1 MDLQIKY
8 ENGSMVVHL
17 EEFLGCRKI
26 TKFRKL
32 VKLIRQSYTPE
43 ELNKILNYI
52 EQFNET
58 YELDQKVTQQKIV
71 GYSDKVRFCEMQIS
85 RCTTSRDSYKK
96 QSENWVTFNDNLKE
110 HRDEL
115 KQLNQLLRAAKQE
128 YKNRQRDKAF
138 LDECSNVL
146 QG

>member
-115 KQLNQLLRAAKQE
+115 KQLNQLLRAVKQE
-128 YKNRQRDKAF
+128 YKNRQRDKVF

>member
-8 ENGSMVVHL
+8 DNGSMTVHL

-32 VKLIRQSYTPE
+32 VKLIRQSYTPD
-43 ELNKILNYI
+43 ELNKILNHI
-52 EQFNET
+52 EQFNAT
-58 YELDQKVTQQKIV
+58 YELDQKVTEQKIA
-71 GYSDKVRFCEMQIS
+71 GYSDKVRFCERQIS
-85 RCTTSRDSYKK
+85 RCTALRDSYKK

-110 HRDEL
+110 HKGEL

-128 YKNRQRDKAF
+128 YKNRQKDKAF
-138 LDECSNVL
+138 LEECSIVL

>member
-8 ENGSMVVHL
+8 DNGSMTVHL

-32 VKLIRQSYTPE
+32 VKLIRQSYTPD
-43 ELNKILNYI
+43 ELNKILNHI
-52 EQFNET
+52 EQFNAT
-58 YELDQKVTQQKIV
+58 YELDQKVTEQKIA
-71 GYSDKVRFCEMQIS
+71 GYSDKVRFCERQIS

-110 HRDEL
+110 HKGEL

-128 YKNRQRDKAF
+128 YKNRQKDKAF
-138 LDECSNVL
+138 LEECSIVL

>member
-138 LDECSNVL
+138 LDECSNVF

>member
-8 ENGSMVVHL
+8 DNGSMVVHL

-32 VKLIRQSYTPE
+32 VKLIRQSYTPDE
-43 ELNKILNYI
+43 INKILNHI

-71 GYSDKVRFCEMQIS
+71 GYSDKVRFCKAQIT
-85 RCTTSRDSYKK
+85 RCTAARDAYKK

-115 KQLNQLLRAAKQE
+115 KQIQQLLRAAKQE
-128 YKNRQRDKAF
+128 HKNRQKDKAF

>member
-1 MDLQIKY
+1 MNLQIKY
-8 ENGSMVVHL
+8 DNGSMTVHL

-26 TKFRKL
+26 TKFKKL
-32 VKLIRQSYTPE
+32 VKLIRQSYTPD
-43 ELNKILNYI
+43 ELNKILNHI

-58 YELDQKVTQQKIV
+58 YELDQKVTEQKIV
-71 GYSDKVRFCEMQIS
+71 GYSEKVRFCERQIS
-85 RCTTSRDSYKK
+85 RCTALRDSYKK

-110 HRDEL
+110 HRGEL

-128 YKNRQRDKAF
+128 YKNRQKDKAF
-138 LDECSNVL
+138 LEECSIML

>member
-128 YKNRQRDKAF
+128 YKNRQRDKVF

>member
-8 ENGSMVVHL
+8 ENGSMIVHL

-43 ELNKILNYI
+43 ELNKILNYV

-71 GYSDKVRFCEMQIS
+71 GYSDKVRFCEKQIDC
-85 RCTTSRDSYKK
+85 CTASRDAYKK
-96 QSENWVTFNDNLKE
+96 QSENWVTFNENLKE
-110 HRDEL
+110 HRSEL
-115 KQLNQLLRAAKQE
+115 KQMQQLLRAAKQE

>member
-8 ENGSMVVHL
+8 DNGSMTVHL

-32 VKLIRQSYTPE
+32 VKLIRQSYTPD
-43 ELNKILNYI
+43 ELNKILNHI
-52 EQFNET
+52 EQFNAA
-58 YELDQKVTQQKIV
+58 YELDQKVTEQKIV
-71 GYSDKVRFCEMQIS
+71 GYSDKVRFCKRQIS
-85 RCTTSRDSYKK
+85 RCTALRDSYKK

-128 YKNRQRDKAF
+128 YKNRQKDKAF
-138 LDECSNVL
+138 LEECSIVL

>member
-8 ENGSMVVHL
+8 DNGSMVVHL

-26 TKFRKL
+26 TKFKKL
-32 VKLIRQSYTPE
+32 VKLIRQSYTPDE
-43 ELNKILNYI
+43 INKILNYI
-52 EQFNET
+52 ERFNET

-71 GYSDKVRFCEMQIS
+71 GYSDKVRFCEAQIT
-85 RCTTSRDSYKK
+85 RCTAARDAYKK
-96 QSENWVTFNDNLKE
+96 QSENWLTFSDNLKE

-115 KQLNQLLRAAKQE
+115 KQIQQSLRAAKQE